1 MEHVIPHESEKEKA
15 SNSYLMSLMAIVVGL
30 PLPIVNLVATAI
42 FWLANRKSTY
52 FVKWHCTQAMLSQL
66 VLVFINSRSFWW
78 TISILFGSEVVS
90 NEYFAYLF
98 MVLILNIFEF
108 VTTMYVMIQV
118 RKGNHVH
125 FWFFGGLTDMF
136 VKKEDSQEALA

>member
-98 MVLILNIFEF
+98 
-108 VTTMYVMIQV
+108 
-118 RKGNHVH
+118 
-125 FWFFGGLTDMF
+125 
-136 VKKEDSQEALA
+136 